1 MPMTRRNLL
10 AASLVA
16 AAPAVLGRAARA
28 AVPVERVQRHVLA
41 NGLEI
46 VAIPDHRVPV
56 ATHML
61 WYRVGSADEERGKSG
76 LAHFLEHL
84 LFKGTERHPGNTFQ
98 RAVSAVGGTENAF
111 TSLDYTGYFQRI
123 TRDELGRMMDFEAD
137 RMTNIVLTDEVV
149 DPEREVVLEE
159 RRQRTDNV
167 PGARLAERLSAELW
181 GPEHPY
187 GIPVIGWEHEIRGL
201 TRQDALAF
209 YRRHYGPNNA
219 ILIVAGDVTPEEVLR
234 LAEPTYGAIARNPA
248 IRPRSRPPGPERRAR
263 GRVRLADP
271 KVAQP
276 SMSHSLIVPSYSG
289 AAPGEAEALDVL
301 AHVLGTSPNGRLVRT
316 LVTEQGLAAS
326 AGAFYAGSALGQGR
340 FALHAAPRPGIGLDR
355 LERGIDTVLARLLAD
370 GIGDDEV
377 ERAKTRL
384 IAESVFSQDSQAT
397 MARMYGAAL
406 TTGSAVEDLQAW
418 PGRIRAVTRAAVEA
432 AARRHLDLDRAVTAE
447 LVRGEEPAR

>member
-1 MPMTRRNLL
+1 MTRRTVL
-10 AASLVA
+10 AASLAAA
-16 AAPAVLGRAARA
+16 AAPAVLTRVAMASA
-28 AVPVERVQRHVLA
+28 PVERVQRHVLA

-56 ATHML
+56 ITHML

-84 LFKGTERHPGNTFQ
+84 LFKGTERHPGNLFQ
-98 RAVSAVGGTENAF
+98 RAVTAVGGTENAF

-123 TRDELGRMMDFEAD
+123 ARDEIARMMDFEAD

-149 DPEREVVLEE
+149 DPERDVVLEE

-167 PGARLAERLSAELW
+167 PGARLGERLSAELW
-181 GPEHPY
+181 GPDHPY
-187 GIPVIGWEHEIRGL
+187 GVPVIGWENEIRGL
-201 TRQDALAF
+201 TREDALVF
-209 YRRHYGPNNA
+209 YRRHYAPNNA
-219 ILIVAGDVTPEEVLR
+219 ILIVAGDITPEEVIR

-248 IRPRSRPPGPERRAR
+248 IQPRSRPPGPERTAR

-276 SMSHSLIVPSYSG
+276 SMSHSLIVPSYSR
-289 AAPGEAEALDVL
+289 AAAGEAEALDVL
-301 AHVLGTSPNGRLVRT
+301 AQILGTSPTGRMVST
-316 LVTEQGLAAS
+316 LVTERGLAAS

-340 FALHAAPRPGIGLDR
+340 FALHAAPRPGVPLDR
-355 LERGIDTVLARLLAD
+355 LEAAIDDVLARLLAD
-370 GIGDDEV
+370 GVGEDEV

-384 IAESVFSQDSQAT
+384 IADSVFSQDSQAS
-397 MARMYGAAL
+397 MGRMYGAAL
-406 TTGSAVEDLQAW
+406 TTGSAVDDLQAW
-418 PGRIRAVTRAAVEA
+418 PGRVRAVTRAAVEA
-432 AARRHLDLDRAVTAE
+432 VARRHLDLNRAVTAE